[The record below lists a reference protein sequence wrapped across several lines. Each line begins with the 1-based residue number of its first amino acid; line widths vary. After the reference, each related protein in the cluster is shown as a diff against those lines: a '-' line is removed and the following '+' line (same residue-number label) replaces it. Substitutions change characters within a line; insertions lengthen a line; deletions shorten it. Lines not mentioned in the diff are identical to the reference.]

1 MGKITAGSQKSGM
14 LHSLFAA
21 AAFGRRRLE
30 MASACALAIN
40 KGRFVYT
47 SRLLR
52 PAGRN
57 KRIFTEGAVKE
68 NGEFSHREVVYGWD
82 LSREKVVQ
90 KHPQVFLNHKL
101 KIIFPL
107 KMARA
112 QRRPFKSSYTKRG
125 CRTIRAAAPCK
136 ALWETI
142 TSR

>member
-1 MGKITAGSQKSGM
+1 MVGLIFFSVLTDGGTI
-14 LHSLFAA
+14 LNGLRF
-21 AAFGRRRLE
+21 
-30 MASACALAIN
+30 ALAMYSGKNI
-40 KGRFVYT
+40 FI

-68 NGEFSHREVVYGWD
+68 NGKFSHREVVYGWD
-82 LSREKVVQ
+82 FSREKVVQ

-112 QRRPFKSSYTKRG
+112 QRRPFQSFYAKG
-125 CRTIRAAAPCK
+125 AAARNVRQP
-136 ALWETI
+136 LFV
-142 TSR
+142 

>member
-1 MGKITAGSQKSGM
+1 MAQSDRADLGKITAGSQKSGM
-14 LHSLFAA
+14 LHSLFVA

-68 NGEFSHREVVYGWD
+68 NGEFSHRKVVYGWD

-112 QRRPFKSSYTKRG
+112 
-125 CRTIRAAAPCK
+125 
-136 ALWETI
+136 
-142 TSR
+142 

>member
-1 MGKITAGSQKSGM
+1 MIENG
-14 LHSLFAA
+14 L
-21 AAFGRRRLE
+21 R
-30 MASACALAIN
+30 CALAIFSG
-40 KGRFVYT
+40 KFIFIL
-47 SRLLR
+47 SLLR

-112 QRRPFKSSYTKRG
+112 
-125 CRTIRAAAPCK
+125 
-136 ALWETI
+136 
-142 TSR
+142 